1 MTMKKTLI
9 WIAAIGLMIFLFSCC
24 FIQDTVSYIQSADDI
39 INTVYVMGIVGFVAG
54 WLLTHNR

>member
-1 MTMKKTLI
+1 
-9 WIAAIGLMIFLFSCC
+9 MIFLFSGC